1 MVSDIGV
8 VAPYWLDRPDNEVVG
23 IALEAERCGLGTMWL
38 GEMATYDA
46 FSLATAVGLRTSRI
60 ALRVGPLPISV
71 RTPVSVALG
80 VASVAD
86 LARPVAGIGLGGSS
100 PFIVSGWHDREW
112 AHAAGRMRES
122 VGVLRSVLDGGR
134 SDFAGS
140 FVRSKGF
147 RLRRPQP
154 GLPITVAAFGPAM
167 TRVAA
172 EVADEVVLNLVSPA
186 HVASVRADLDRFA
199 AAVGRTPPRLAVW
212 IPVALD
218 PDAAVL
224 RQLAAQTAVYL
235 SPPGYGEMF
244 ASLGYSSLVDRARAG
259 ESRAALAA
267 DLPLSLL
274 SAVGAVGSRSDV
286 LAGIAA
292 FHAAGADHV
301 GIVPPTA
308 SDPCGARLLASL
320 GRR

>member
-1 MVSDIGV
+1 MVNDIGV
-8 VAPYWLDRPDNEVVG
+8 VAPYWLDRPDDEVVA
-23 IALEAERCGLGTMWL
+23 IAVEAERCGFGTMWL

-46 FSLATAVGLRTSRI
+46 FSLATAVGLRTSSI
-60 ALRVGPLPISV
+60 GLRVGPLPISV

-80 VASVAD
+80 VSSVVD
-86 LARPVAGIGLGGSS
+86 LARPIAGVGLGGSS
-100 PFIVSGWHDREW
+100 PFIVNGWHDREW
-112 AHAAGRMRES
+112 LHAAGRMRES
-122 VGVLRSVLDGGR
+122 VTVLRSILDGGR
-134 SDFAGS
+134 SDFAGDH
-140 FVRSKGF
+140 VRSKGF
-147 RLRRPQP
+147 RLRRPLP

-186 HVASVRADLDRFA
+186 HVASVRAALDGFA

-218 PDAAVL
+218 PGPATA
-224 RQLAAQTAVYL
+224 RQLALQTAVYL

-244 ASLGYSSLVDRARAG
+244 AALGYSSLVDRARAG
-259 ESRAALAA
+259 EPRKSLAA
-267 DLPLSLL
+267 DIPLSLTA
-274 SAVGAVGSRSDV
+274 SVGAVGSRAEV
-286 LAGIAA
+286 LSRIAD

-308 SDPCGARLLASL
+308 EDPCGARLLVEL